1 MENQKQRKS
10 VGTIVLVVL
19 LLIVTVLSLVLATY
33 AWARYTTVEHNNAT
47 ATVAKWDVSFT
58 PGTTVFTK
66 SYDHVVSQRLAPGT
80 SGEFVMEI
88 NSNETDVS
96 YEYRIMMKELKNKP
110 TNLHFFADS
119 AYTEEITFY
128 NNPTISDP
136 MTKVFATRADRST
149 SSLYGRVLIKGDPK
163 KAAQAN
169 YDLKKTIYWK
179 WDYQTADIYKD
190 EDGKEALPADIDT
203 PVSYTDTT
211 NTKDAKTAQTTT
223 KRKRIVHDI
232 KEYMRSRG
240 IADTAYTLA
249 DTADLAAMQG
259 LAKEYTVTDTTI
271 SGNGSESSTRTE
283 EVTKEQID
291 QVINDAIDTVDGLA
305 ARTMSFNVEYTAIQ
319 CQTTGTDAG
328 KTADFKDYIDY
339 TLPANN

>member
-80 SGEFVMEI
+80 RGEFVMEI
-88 NSNETDVS
+88 NSNETEVS
-96 YEYRIMMKELKNKP
+96 YEYGIKIKELKNKP
-110 TNLHFFADS
+110 TNLHFFADEDC
-119 AYTEEITFY
+119 TEEITFY
-128 NNPTISDP
+128 DNPTISDP
-136 MTKVFATRADRST
+136 MTKEFTTRANRT
-149 SSLYGRVLIKGDPK
+149 ASSLYGRVLIEGNP
-163 KAAQAN
+163 KAAQAD
-169 YDLKKTIYWK
+169 YDLTKTIYWK

-190 EDGKEALPADIDT
+190 KAGKEALPADIDT
-203 PVSYTDTT
+203 EVSYTDTT

-271 SGNGSESSTRTE
+271 SGNGSEATTRTE

-328 KTADFKDYIDY
+328 KTNEYKNYIDY